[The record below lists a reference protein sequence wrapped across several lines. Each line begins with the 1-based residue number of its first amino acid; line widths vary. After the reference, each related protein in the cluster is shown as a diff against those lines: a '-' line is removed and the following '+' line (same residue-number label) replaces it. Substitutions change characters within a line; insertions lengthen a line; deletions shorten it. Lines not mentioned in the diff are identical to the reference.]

1 MQVAHVKRGFQGACI
16 LNPISNFRNEHI
28 IFGARTLFTEKHQ
41 ESIMYIKLCFFWGQ
55 GIQI

>member
-16 LNPISNFRNEHI
+16 LNPISNFKNEHI
-28 IFGARTLFTEKHQ
+28 FVARALFTEKRQ